1 MGQDDME
8 RPDKLQEEI
17 IKAMAA
23 RPESYY
29 LPAPRTKREH
39 EEEHTPLW
47 IKIFGGSILSIAFLC
62 VITLTGYIVSNM
74 NSIQSQVNSINADTI
89 TKKEFA
95 ERQKSVWDNQ
105 KLCNDNIG
113 SVKERLNAIEQLAKE
128 RQLWMEKYEAK
139 IADQAKAMDAA
150 NKEIAAQK
158 ERANSAEIQLKQIR
172 EDYQVIQK
180 DMQSLR
186 ERIAAIEGKKQE

>member
-1 MGQDDME
+1 MGQDDVE
-8 RPDKLQEEI
+8 WPEKRQEE
-17 IKAMAA
+17 MVRYTAA
-23 RPESYY
+23 KPEPYY
-29 LPAPRTKREH
+29 QSAPKSKREH

-74 NSIQSQVNSINADTI
+74 NSLQSQVNAVNADMI

-95 ERQKSVWDNQ
+95 ERQKSVWESQ
-105 KLCNDNIG
+105 KLCNDNLG
-113 SVKERLNAIEQLAKE
+113 GVKERLNAIEQLAKE

-158 ERANSAEIQLKQIR
+158 ERANSAETQLKQMR
-172 EDYQVIQK
+172 EEYQVLQK

-186 ERIAAIEGKKQE
+186 ERIAAIEGKKKE